1 MLRVM
6 TWNIR
11 TGGRDCAGPDR
22 RDLVSRVVAAQAP
35 DVLAVQELRGFDR
48 PGVLA
53 GFADR
58 VGMRPHLARTCFGQP
73 VAVLVRPPWSTRSA
87 GPVRRPFHHAAQR
100 VELGTTAGPLTVLSA
115 HLDPYCGWR
124 RRVEAG
130 WLAGALR
137 HAPGELALLAGD
149 LNTLDPG
156 TGHADRVARLPA
168 AYRRRHLRRDGRTVE
183 TRAVARLL
191 AAGLVDLWTHHAGG
205 PAQWPSASGPAGG
218 TSAGGPAGLP
228 RAGEPADPTDV
239 GGPVEAGLT
248 APTRHG
254 GGVEFSGMRLDYLF
268 GSPALAARLRAVRVV
283 RGGDT
288 EYASDH
294 YPVVAELDLDPAPVG
309 EP

>member
-1 MLRVM
+1 MLRMM

-11 TGGRDCAGPDR
+11 TGGRDRTGPGR
-22 RDLVSRVVAAQAP
+22 RDLVTRVVAAQAP

-58 VGMRPHLARTCFGQP
+58 VGMRPYLARTCFGQP
-73 VAVLVRPPWSTRSA
+73 VAVLVRPSWPVRSA

-100 VELGTTAGPLTVLSA
+100 VELATTAGPLTVLSA
-115 HLDPYCGWR
+115 HLDPYAGLR

-137 HAPGELALLAGD
+137 RAPGELALLAGD

-156 TGHADRVARLPA
+156 TEHADRVARLPV

-191 AAGLVDLWTHHAGG
+191 AAGLVDLWTRAGG
-205 PAQWPSASGPAGG
+205 PPE
-218 TSAGGPAGLP
+218 T
-228 RAGEPADPTDV
+228 
-239 GGPVEAGLT
+239 GLT

-254 GGVEFSGMRLDYLF
+254 GGVEFSGMRLDYLL
-268 GSPALAARLRAVRVV
+268 GTPALAARLRGCRVV
-283 RGGDT
+283 RDGDT

-294 YPVVAELDLDPAPVG
+294 YPVVAELDLDPA
-309 EP
+309 

>member
-11 TGGRDCAGPDR
+11 TGGRDRTGPDR
-22 RDLVSRVVAAQAP
+22 RDLVCRVVTAQAP

-58 VGMRPHLARTCFGQP
+58 VGMHPHLARTCFGQP
-73 VAVLVRPPWSTRSA
+73 VAVLVRPPWRTRSA
-87 GPVRRPFHHAAQR
+87 GPVRRPLHHAAQR
-100 VELGTTAGPLTVLSA
+100 VELATTAGPLTVLSA
-115 HLDPYCGWR
+115 HLDPYTGLR
-124 RRVEAG
+124 RRIEAG
-130 WLAGALR
+130 WLAAAVR
-137 HAPGELALLAGD
+137 RVPGELALLAGD

-156 TGHADRVARLPA
+156 TDHTGRVARLPV
-168 AYRRRHLRRDGRTVE
+168 AYRRRHLRRDGRTVD

-191 AAGLVDLWTHHAGG
+191 AAGLVDLWTHAAAG
-205 PAQWPSASGPAGG
+205 SVDPAG
-218 TSAGGPAGLP
+218 S
-228 RAGEPADPTDV
+228 
-239 GGPVEAGLT
+239 VEAGLT

-254 GGVEFSGMRLDYLF
+254 GGVEFSGMRLDYLL
-268 GSPALAARLRAVRVV
+268 GTPALAARLRDVHVV

-294 YPVVAELDLDPAPVG
+294 YPVVAELDLDPA
-309 EP
+309 

>member
-1 MLRVM
+1 MM
-6 TWNIR
+6 SWNIR
-11 TGGRDCAGPDR
+11 TGGRDRTGPDR
-22 RDLVSRVVAAQAP
+22 RDLVCRVVAAQAP

-58 VGMRPHLARTCFGQP
+58 VGMRPYLARTCFGQP
-73 VAVLVRPPWSTRSA
+73 VAVLVRPPWRTRSA

-100 VELGTTAGPLTVLSA
+100 VELATAAGPLTVLST
-115 HLDPYCGWR
+115 HLDPYTGLR

-130 WLAGALR
+130 WLVGAVR
-137 HAPGELALLAGD
+137 RAPGELALVAGD

-156 TGHADRVARLPA
+156 TEHADRVARLPA

-191 AAGLVDLWTHHAGG
+191 AAGLVDLWTRA
-205 PAQWPSASGPAGG
+205 
-218 TSAGGPAGLP
+218 AGL
-228 RAGEPADPTDV
+228 ADPTRA
-239 GGPVEAGLT
+239 GGAVEAGLT

-254 GGVEFSGMRLDYLF
+254 GGVEFSGMRLDYLL
-268 GSPALAARLRAVRVV
+268 GTPALAARLRDFHVV

-294 YPVVAELDLDPAPVG
+294 YPVVAELNLDPA
-309 EP
+309 

>member
-1 MLRVM
+1 M

-11 TGGRDCAGPDR
+11 TGGRDRTGPGR
-22 RDLVSRVVAAQAP
+22 LDLVSRVVAAQAP

-58 VGMRPHLARTCFGQP
+58 LGMRPHLARACFGQP
-73 VAVLVRPPWSTRSA
+73 VAVLVRPPWPTRSA

-100 VELGTTAGPLTVLSA
+100 VELATTAGPLTVLSA
-115 HLDPYCGWR
+115 HLDPYAGWR

-137 HAPGELALLAGD
+137 RAPGELALVAGD

-156 TGHADRVARLPA
+156 TEHADRVARLPE

-205 PAQWPSASGPAGG
+205 PADP
-218 TSAGGPAGLP
+218 THAGGPA
-228 RAGEPADPTDV
+228 DPTHA
-239 GGPVEAGLT
+239 GGPAEAGLT

-254 GGVEFSGMRLDYLF
+254 GGVEFSGMRLDYLL
-268 GSPALAARLRAVRVV
+268 GTPALAARLRDFHVV

-294 YPVVAELDLDPAPVG
+294 YPVVAELDLDPA
-309 EP
+309 

>member
-11 TGGRDCAGPDR
+11 TGGRDRTGPDR
-22 RDLVSRVVAAQAP
+22 RDLVCRVVTAQAP

-58 VGMRPHLARTCFGQP
+58 LAMRPYLARSCFGQP
-73 VAVLVRPPWSTRSA
+73 VAVLVRLPWRTRSA
-87 GPVRRPFHHAAQR
+87 GPVRRPLHHAAQR
-100 VELGTTAGPLTVLSA
+100 VELATTAGPLTVFSV
-115 HLDPYCGWR
+115 HLDPYTGLR
-124 RRVEAG
+124 RRIEAG
-130 WLAGALR
+130 WLAAAVR
-137 HAPGELALLAGD
+137 RVPGELALLAGD

-156 TGHADRVARLPA
+156 TDHTGRVARLPV
-168 AYRRRHLRRDGRTVE
+168 AYRRRHLRRDGRTVD

-191 AAGLVDLWTHHAGG
+191 AAGLVDLWTHAAG
-205 PAQWPSASGPAGG
+205 
-218 TSAGGPAGLP
+218 
-228 RAGEPADPTDV
+228 PADP
-239 GGPVEAGLT
+239 GGSAEAGLT

-254 GGVEFSGMRLDYLF
+254 GGVEFSGMRLDYLL
-268 GSPALAARLRAVRVV
+268 GTPALAARLRDVHVV

-294 YPVVAELDLDPAPVG
+294 YPVVADLDLDPA
-309 EP
+309 

>member
-1 MLRVM
+1 MM

-11 TGGRDCAGPDR
+11 TGGRDRTGPDR
-22 RDLVSRVVAAQAP
+22 RDLVCRVVAAQAP

-73 VAVLVRPPWSTRSA
+73 VAVLVRPPWRTRSA

-100 VELGTTAGPLTVLSA
+100 VQLATSAGPLTVLST
-115 HLDPYCGWR
+115 HLDPYTGLR

-130 WLAGALR
+130 WLVGAVR
-137 HAPGELALLAGD
+137 RAPGELALVAGD

-156 TGHADRVARLPA
+156 TAHADRVARLPV

-191 AAGLVDLWTHHAGG
+191 AAGLVDLWTHAGG
-205 PAQWPSASGPAGG
+205 PADLPR
-218 TSAGGPAGLP
+218 AGGPADLP
-228 RAGEPADPTDV
+228 RAGGPADLPRA
-239 GGPVEAGLT
+239 GGSAEAGLT

-268 GSPALAARLRAVRVV
+268 GTPALAARLRDFQVV

-294 YPVVAELDLDPAPVG
+294 YPVVAELDLDPA
-309 EP
+309 